1 MPRMP
6 AGPPPTADQDAQLAL
21 LSEVARIATA
31 DLELRPMLQRVTDLL
46 HQRLRWEFVSLAT
59 LDFER
64 GEIVCEALS
73 TKMKTPLE
81 VGQRWPLGSGV
92 VGAVANSGSSRSLAD
107 VRESD
112 TYMGVNPGTLSEL
125 CVPIR
130 HRGRVVAVLNVESTR
145 IAAFDG
151 QQAFAETVAEQVAG
165 PIAGAHHYEEL
176 KQRAA
181 FTEVMAEVSR
191 IALDPAPLDELLH
204 RIVEYIAGAFAMPV
218 AAIYLLDED
227 GTRFIR
233 EVHHGVAAKP
243 LPEDKWSTAHGVA
256 GRCVRLGRAV
266 LVADV
271 AQDPDYIPAGD
282 GVRTEFVVPIRYR
295 HQMLGVLNLEAT
307 RHDAFPPFAQRAFVG
322 IADQIAGA
330 IYGARARDQQRE
342 HALLMEL
349 LSDLSRLATRD
360 SPLPE
365 VLRGIT
371 EHLAEHFGVAA
382 ASILLL
388 DDGGTHFSVE
398 SMSGELKLG
407 SPTGGAWPISV
418 GVCGRAARTGMPQL
432 AHPGTDPDYVPGHP
446 AIQSEYVTPIKIGN
460 RVIGVLNLESFG
472 RGTFTEQ
479 VCIVLDAVADQLAG
493 AINMA
498 LLNRRLHE
506 TNRMVEQRTT
516 ELGTVN
522 QKLAQAN
529 LELRR
534 LSMHDPLTDIPNRRR
549 FDDVLR
555 HEWRWGA
562 RTHKPIAVLLMD
574 LDHFKALNDT
584 HGHPYGD
591 DCLRKS
597 GRAFAGALTRAA
609 DFVARYGGEE
619 FGVILPDCDVETACR
634 QAEALRLA
642 VLALN
647 LRHDGAASGR
657 LTLSVGVA
665 VAIPDLDEPPAAI
678 VARADA
684 ALYAAKAAGRDRVEV
699 APDPVRAG

>member
-1 MPRMP
+1 MP
-6 AGPPPTADQDAQLAL
+6 AGPNPLATHDAQLAL

-46 HQRLRWEFVSLAT
+46 HQRIGWEFVSLAT

-64 GEIVCEALS
+64 GEISCEALS
-73 TKMKTPLE
+73 TTMQTPLE
-81 VGQRWPLGSGV
+81 VGQRWPLGTGV
-92 VGAVANSGSSRSLAD
+92 VGAVASSGNTRSYAD
-107 VRESD
+107 VRQSD
-112 TYMGVNPGTLSEL
+112 TYVGVNPGTMSEL
-125 CVPIR
+125 CVPVR
-130 HRGRVVAVLNVESTR
+130 HRGGVVAVLNLESRR
-145 IAAFDG
+145 IGAFDG
-151 QQAFAETVAEQVAG
+151 QQGFVETVAEQVAG
-165 PIAGAHHYEEL
+165 PIAGAHLYEEMR
-176 KQRAA
+176 QRAA

-204 RIVEYIAGAFAMPV
+204 RIVEYIADSFAMPV

-227 GTRFIR
+227 GARFVR
-233 EVHHGVAAKP
+233 EVHHGTAAKP
-243 LPEDKWSTAHGVA
+243 LPEEKWSVAHGVA
-256 GRCVRLGRAV
+256 GRCVRLGRPV
-266 LVADV
+266 LVGDV

-282 GVRTEFVVPIRYR
+282 GVRSEFVVPIRYR
-295 HQMLGVLNLEAT
+295 QQQLGVLNLEST
-307 RHDAFPPFAQRAFVG
+307 RLDAFPPFAQRAFVG
-322 IADQIAGA
+322 VADQIAGA
-330 IYGARARDQQRE
+330 IYGARAREQQRE

-360 SPLPE
+360 APLPE

-371 EHLAEHFGVAA
+371 DHLAEHFGVAA

-388 DDGGTHFSVE
+388 DDDGQHFSIE
-398 SMSGELKLG
+398 TMSGELKLG
-407 SPTGGAWPISV
+407 SPTPGGWPITV
-418 GVCGRAARTGMPQL
+418 GVCGRAARTGQPQL
-432 AHPGTDPDYVPGHP
+432 AYAGIDPDYIPGHP
-446 AIQSEYVTPIKIGN
+446 SIQSEYVTPIKLGN
-460 RVIGVLNLESFG
+460 RVLGVLNLESFG

-479 VCIVLDAVADQLAG
+479 VVIVLDAIADQLAG

-498 LLNRRLHE
+498 LLNRRLQE
-506 TNRMVEQRTT
+506 TNRMVELRTS

-549 FDDVLR
+549 FDEVLR

-574 LDHFKALNDT
+574 LDHFKLLNDT

-591 DCLRKS
+591 DCLRKV
-597 GRAFAGALTRAA
+597 GRAFTSALTRAA

-619 FGVILPDCDVETACR
+619 FGVILPDSDLESARR
-634 QAEALRLA
+634 QAEALRAA
-642 VLALN
+642 VAALN
-647 LRHDGAASGR
+647 LRHDGAPKGR
-657 LTLSVGVA
+657 LTLSIGVA
-665 VAIPDLDEPPAAI
+665 VAVPDLDQPPAEI

-684 ALYAAKAAGRDRVEV
+684 ALYAAKAAGRDRVEQ
-699 APDPVRAG
+699 APG

>member
-1 MPRMP
+1 MPV
-6 AGPPPTADQDAQLAL
+6 AHDPTAAQLAL

-46 HQRLRWEFVSLAT
+46 QQRLKWEFVSLAT

-73 TKMKTPLE
+73 TTMTTPLQ
-81 VGQRWPLGSGV
+81 VGQRWPLGTGV
-92 VGAVANSGSSRSLAD
+92 VGSVATSGNSRNLGD

-112 TYMGVNPGTLSEL
+112 TYMGVNPGTLAEL
-125 CVPIR
+125 CVPVR
-130 HRGRVVAVLNVESTR
+130 HRGRVVAVLNLESGR
-145 IAAFDG
+145 VGAFDG
-151 QQAFAETVAEQVAG
+151 LQGFAETVAEQVAG
-165 PIAGAHHYEEL
+165 PIAAATHHEEL
-176 KQRAA
+176 KRRAA

-204 RIVEYIAGAFAMPV
+204 RIVEYIADSFDMPV
-218 AAIYLLDED
+218 AAIYLLDEE

-233 EVHHGVAAKP
+233 EVHHGVAARP
-243 LPEDKWSTAHGVA
+243 LPEEKWSVAHGVA
-256 GRCVRLGRAV
+256 GRCARLGRPV
-266 LVADV
+266 LVGDV
-271 AQDPDYIPAGD
+271 TGDPDYIPAGD
-282 GVRTEFVVPIRYR
+282 GVKSEFVVPIRYR
-295 HQMLGVLNLEAT
+295 QQLLGVLNLEAT
-307 RHDAFPPFAQRAFVG
+307 QHDAFPPFAQRAYVG

-360 SPLPE
+360 AALPE
-365 VLRGIT
+365 VLRDIT

-388 DDGGTHFSVE
+388 DDDGEHFNVE

-407 SPTGGAWPISV
+407 SPTGGAWPITV
-418 GVCGRAARTGMPQL
+418 GVCGRAARTGVPQL
-432 AHPGTDPDYVPGHP
+432 AFAGSDPDYVPGHP
-446 AIQSEYVTPIKIGN
+446 SIQSEYVTPIKLGK
-460 RVIGVLNLESFG
+460 RVLGVLNLESFG
-472 RGTFTEQ
+472 STTFTEQ
-479 VCIVLDAVADQLAG
+479 VCIVLDAIADQLAG

-498 LLNRRLHE
+498 LLNRRLQE
-506 TNRMVEQRTT
+506 TNRMVEQRTS

-549 FDDVLR
+549 FDEVLR

-574 LDHFKALNDT
+574 LDHFKLLNDT

-597 GRAFAGALTRAA
+597 GRAFTSALTRAA

-619 FGVILPDCDVETACR
+619 FGVILPDCDLETARR
-634 QAEALRLA
+634 QAEALRA
-642 VLALN
+642 AISALN
-647 LRHDGAASGR
+647 LRNDGATKR
-657 LTLSVGVA
+657 KLTLSVGVA
-665 VAIPDLDEPPAAI
+665 VAVPDLDVAPAEL
-678 VARADA
+678 VAKADA
-684 ALYAAKAAGRDRVEV
+684 ALYAAKAGGRDRVEV
-699 APDPVRAG
+699 ATG